1 MPAGNYNTQTQTI
14 SGVGFAQQLPGGS
27 SDTVYNIHTF
37 AKRVTAQIDAVTS
50 TTGTT
55 LTNITGLSVDVEAG
69 ATYCFEAY
77 LPCVSTTNSGIK
89 FAIGGTSTATSI
101 SYTGAQY
108 NGTTLNANTVTTTK
122 GNAVGAATTVSTYA
136 TMRGTIVVNAGGTL
150 TVQFAQNAA
159 HADTTSV
166 FVNGY
171 FNVTRIA

>member
-1 MPAGNYNTQTQTI
+1 MPSSYNTQTQAI
-14 SGVGFAQQLPGGS
+14 SGAGPAQALPAGMQ
-27 SDTVYNIHTF
+27 DTKFNIHTL

-77 LPCVSTTNSGIK
+77 LPGTATTNGGLK
-89 FAIGGTSTATSI
+89 LAIGGTSTATSI
-101 SYTGAQY
+101 SYAGAQW
-108 NGTTLNANTVTTTK
+108 NTTTQNANTVTTTK
-122 GNAVGAATTVSTYA
+122 GNAVAAATTVFTYA
-136 TMRGTIVVNAGGTL
+136 TMRGTIVVANAGTL

-159 HADTTSV
+159 HADTTSIY
-166 FVNGY
+166 VNGY

>member
-1 MPAGNYNTQTQTI
+1 MPSSFNSQVQTI
-14 SGVGFAQQLPGGS
+14 SGSGFAQSLPGGAA
-27 SDTVYNIHTF
+27 DTVYSIHTY
-37 AKRVTAQIDAVTS
+37 ADRVTTQIDAVTG

-55 LTNITGLSVDVEAG
+55 LTNIPGLSADVESAG
-69 ATYCFEAY
+69 VYCFEAY

-101 SYTGAQY
+101 SYSGAQY

-122 GNAVGAATTVSTYA
+122 GNAVGAATTVSTYGVI
-136 TMRGTIVVNAGGTL
+136 RGTIVVNAGGTL
-150 TVQFAQNAA
+150 TVQMAQNAA